1 MQFIEITGSANHIN
15 QQKRLEV
22 QGIEFVSAQFSSRK
36 NQRGAVHRGHFKS
49 LHVEIINIPTKAF
62 TAVQFIETPF
72 NSIVLKLQ
80 LNLKSDKKLQK
91 VDSSIIISPVI
102 CKTSAL

>member
-22 QGIEFVSAQFSSRK
+22 QVIEFVSAQFSSRK

-49 LHVEIINIPTKAF
+49 LHVDNINIMTKAF
-62 TAVQFIETPF
+62 SLLFSSLKPHST
-72 NSIVLKLQ
+72 VL
-80 LNLKSDKKLQK
+80 
-91 VDSSIIISPVI
+91 
-102 CKTSAL
+102 C